1 MEILRGR
8 ISNQDDVV
16 NILSGRCSTVYR
28 NNTPVELH
36 IYNIILQYPAAQCR
50 SDLFTSNLRSDH
62 LLRNSAFYSQIVF
75 HILLVIYKQL
85 HQFSNDIHNV
95 ICKNSGSIFLGI
107 LCYIRN
113 QIPLY
118 CRLFFKTQNTR
129 KSET

>member
-16 NILSGRCSTVYR
+16 NILPGQCSTVYR
-28 NNTPVELH
+28 NNTPVKLH

-50 SDLFTSNLRSDH
+50 SDLFTSNLKSDH
-62 LLRNSAFYSQIVF
+62 LLTNSAFYSHIVF

-95 ICKNSGSIFLGI
+95 ICKHSGSIFLSI
-107 LCYIRN
+107 LCYIRSR
-113 QIPLY
+113 IPLY
-118 CRLFFKTQNTR
+118 CRLFFEAQNTR
-129 KSET
+129 ELET